1 MSSIAV
7 IAPDLDRNALYTP
20 WQFAGALRKR
30 HATTIVG
37 PGTAETLWPPARALA
52 SQISFLPD
60 RRSSRAQ
67 IRRTLLNEV
76 KACDLLYAFGATP
89 YALGLALWVRSEI
102 GTPVVLHLDDWN
114 GGYFSDKSVLRR
126 AWYVLR
132 APFDPSNEALQRYWE
147 ARTTAADLLTVSSRP
162 LQSRFG
168 GHVVRQGVDTDR
180 YSPANYERSE
190 ARLRLR
196 IERTEKVVLFLGSPT
211 RHKGIEDLVAT
222 FRARRAP
229 DTQLW
234 IVGQSQDDVFQR
246 ELEALAGEGI
256 VLRSSVPM
264 EEAGWF
270 IAASDV
276 FVVPQRPTPYAIH
289 QTPAKLLHAMAY
301 GARIVGCDVG
311 DIREMLAGGNAE
323 DSGTAGIVVAPSDG
337 DALWGAVDRLLRDPA
352 LQERVGRNARERA
365 VQHYGWEAMSRQL
378 DDVLYQLV
386 GAGRNQTRKRA
397 LAAS

>member
-1 MSSIAV
+1 VSSIAV
-7 IAPDLDRNALYTP
+7 IAPDPDRNAFYTP

-30 HATTIVG
+30 HAVTIVG
-37 PGTAETLWPPARALA
+37 PGTAETLWSPARALA
-52 SQISFLPD
+52 SQIRFLPD
-60 RRSSRAQ
+60 RRSSRVQ
-67 IRRTLLNEV
+67 IRRTLLNEI

-89 YALGLALWVRSEI
+89 YALGLALWVRKEI
-102 GTPVVLHLDDWN
+102 GTPVAVHLDDWN
-114 GGYFSDKSVLRR
+114 GGYFSDKSILRR
-126 AWYVLR
+126 TWYVIR
-132 APFDPSNEALQRYWE
+132 APLDPSNEALQRYWE
-147 ARTTAADLLTVSSRP
+147 ARTAAADLISVSSRP

-180 YSPANYERSE
+180 YSPATYTRTE

-196 IERTEKVVLFLGSPT
+196 IQRTEKLVLFLGSPA

-234 IVGQSQDDVFQR
+234 IIGQSQDDVFQH

-256 VLRSSVPM
+256 VIGPSVSM

-289 QTPAKLLHAMAY
+289 QTPAKLLQAMAH
-301 GARIVGCDVG
+301 GAGIVGCDVG
-311 DIREMLAGGNAE
+311 DIREILAGGNAE
-323 DSGTAGIVVAPSDG
+323 DSGTAGIVVRPSDG
-337 DALWGAVDRLLRDPA
+337 DALWGGVDRLLRDAA
-352 LQERVGRNARERA
+352 LRERVGQNARERA
-365 VQHYGWEAMSRQL
+365 VQHYGWEAMSRHL
-378 DDVLYQLV
+378 DDMLHEFV
-386 GAGRNQTRKRA
+386 RPHRKQTWTQP
-397 LAAS
+397 LAAP